1 MATMTS
7 NNNKTFQGRTF
18 LNHPRGLGY
27 LAFTELWE
35 RFSYYGMAALLVLYM
50 VQELLLPGHVEN
62 VIGMGLLRGV
72 LESMFGPLS
81 SQALAS
87 YVFGLYS
94 GLVYFTPII
103 GGWLADRYFGARK
116 MVMFGILS
124 MTAGHFAMA
133 FEQSFLIALFFL
145 IIGSGALK
153 GNIATQVG
161 QLYPE
166 GEESW
171 RARGFTLFSVSINIG
186 AFCGPIVSGLLAQV
200 YGWHIG
206 FGFAGA
212 LMLIAVA
219 VYLAGKNDLPAEPAP
234 GKRSEKHASLSA
246 ADKKMLLL
254 MLPVFVLAVLGH
266 FAYFQSLNVGFVWI
280 ADHVRVAT
288 AMGNVPVPWFAS
300 IDPLAGIICAPFLIM
315 LWARLA
321 RRNAEPGDIQKIGIG
336 LTFMATGMAVFA
348 LGAATMGDEGAS
360 LIWPLLAY
368 ICTGIGFMWY
378 WPVMLSFVSRVAPP
392 SVRSLLMG
400 ASYLSLFFAGLLTGY
415 VGSLYEAMT
424 PMSFFILCAA
434 IPAAGAVFVLLF
446 GGWLQGAL
454 QTTAAPAPGPVIP
467 AIKPA

>member
-1 MATMTS
+1 MTT
-7 NNNKTFQGRTF
+7 NNNEPFKGRTF
-18 LNHPRGLGY
+18 LGHPRGLGY

-62 VIGMGLLRGV
+62 VIGMGMLRGV
-72 LESMFGPLS
+72 LESIFGPLS

-87 YVFGLYS
+87 QLFGLYS

-133 FEQSFLIALFFL
+133 FEQSFLIALFLL

-166 GEESW
+166 GNESW
-171 RARGFTLFSVSINIG
+171 RARGFTLFSIFINIG
-186 AFCGPIVSGLLAQV
+186 AFCGPLVSGLLAQV

-219 VYLAGKNDLPAEPAP
+219 VYLAGRKDLPAEPSS
-234 GKRSEKHASLSA
+234 GQVTEKHAPLSG
-246 ADKKMLLL
+246 ADKKLLLL
-254 MLPVFVLAVLGH
+254 MLPVFILAVLGH

-280 ADHVRVAT
+280 ADHVRLAT
-288 AMGNVPVPWFAS
+288 GMGDVPVPWFAS
-300 IDPLAGIICAPFLIM
+300 IDPLAGIVCAPFLIM
-315 LWARLA
+315 FWGWLA
-321 RRNAEPGDIQKIGIG
+321 SRKAEPGDIHKIGIG
-336 LTFMATGMAVFA
+336 LTFMAAGMAVFA
-348 LGAATMGDEGAS
+348 LGAATVGDDGAS
-360 LIWPLLAY
+360 LAWPLLAY

-378 WPVMLSFVSRVAPP
+378 WPVMLSFVSRMAPP
-392 SVRSLLMG
+392 SIRSLLMG
-400 ASYLSLFFAGLLTGY
+400 TSYLTLFFAGLLAGY
-415 VGSLYEAMT
+415 VGSLYEGMT
-424 PMSFFILCAA
+424 PMSFFILCAV
-434 IPAAGAVFVLLF
+434 ITVAGAVFVLLF
-446 GGWLQGAL
+446 GRRLQSAL
-454 QTTAAPAPGPVIP
+454 HATSEQPLEPAAPRV
-467 AIKPA
+467 KPA